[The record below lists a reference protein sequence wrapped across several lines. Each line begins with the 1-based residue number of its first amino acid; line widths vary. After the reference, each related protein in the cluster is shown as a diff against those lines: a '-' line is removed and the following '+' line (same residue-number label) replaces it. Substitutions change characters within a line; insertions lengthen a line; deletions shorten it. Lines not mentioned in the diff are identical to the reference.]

1 MEPRYNEV
9 PRDWEN
15 VFVISGVRYKQNPL
29 YNEFVGKRPKSLLY
43 RGMVNNYFALK
54 LNSVMLHHPA
64 FGFILQLLSGFER
77 LNNIRDLMS
86 ACG

>member
-15 VFVISGVRYKQNPL
+15 VFVISGVRYKRNPVIT
-29 YNEFVGKRPKSLLY
+29 NVGKRPKSSLY

-54 LNSVMLHHPA
+54 LNSVTLYHPA